1 MKKLLP
7 TAAVA
12 AVACACAGSS
22 SYIDNPVLGKYPSVF
37 VENARQRKALD
48 ESMKEDMQSAFGS
61 MSKIE
66 KVRVKYEKAE
76 QELAARTAQAAEKEM
91 ERIRERSV
99 PYEFDYPEQNFDVLE
114 AIVEEGAPST
124 GALSLNFM
132 FVPKHDA
139 TVSGNT
145 ALYYLV
151 MDNTGKYISKGS
163 LNPFANIQ
171 TGRPGLTPGTVVKAG
186 EPCSG
191 NGSKLMLYCAYQDFT
206 GFDKILFID
215 EASYRRL

>member
-1 MKKLLP
+1 MKKLLA

-12 AVACACAGSS
+12 AAAFACAGGS

-37 VENARQRKALD
+37 VENARQRKALN
-48 ESMKEDMQSAFGS
+48 ERMKEDMQSAFGS
-61 MSKIE
+61 MSKTE

-99 PYEFDYPEQNFDVLE
+99 PYEFDYPEQSFDVLE
-114 AIVEEGAPST
+114 AIVEEGTPST

-132 FVPKHDA
+132 FVPKHDVK
-139 TVSGNT
+139 VSGNT

-151 MDNTGKYISKGS
+151 MDNTGKYIHKGS
-163 LNPFANIQ
+163 LNPFMNIQ
-171 TGRPGLTPGTVVKAG
+171 INLTQTPGTVIKAG
-186 EPCSG
+186 EPCCEK
-191 NGSKLMLYCAYQDFT
+191 GSKLMLYCGYQDFT
-206 GFDKILFID
+206 GFDKILFIN